1 MQPFEKPKED
11 TLVDEEQTKL
21 YQLIVYNDDVNT
33 FTWVILTL
41 IEVCK
46 HAAHQAEQCA
56 YIVHYKGSCTVKEGE
71 FRFLKP
77 MKDEICRRGI
87 EAQIEEICCS

>member
-1 MQPFEKPKED
+1 MQPFENPEED
-11 TLVDEEQTKL
+11 ILVEEEHAKL
-21 YQLIVYNDDVNT
+21 YQLVVYNDDINT
-33 FTWVILTL
+33 FDWVILTL

-46 HAAHQAEQCA
+46 HEAPQAEQCA
-56 YIVHYKGSCTVKEGE
+56 WLVHYKGSCSVKEGE

-87 EAQIEEICCS
+87 EAKIEEICDS